1 MKHYILTFIF
11 WSFMSYA
18 VFVTIHN
25 MKHFYYTHGVFGALI
40 CLLITVI
47 VNVMGYF
54 VALKSLQ
61 ILEIIYKQA
70 KELVKSLNKQII
82 K

>member
-1 MKHYILTFIF
+1 MKQYILTFIF
-11 WSFMSYA
+11 WSIISYA
-18 VFVTIHN
+18 GFVTIHN

-54 VALKSLQ
+54 VASKSLQ
-61 ILEIIYKQA
+61 ILGIAYKRT
-70 KELVKSLNKQII
+70 KNII
-82 K
+82 KLIQKITP